1 MTDKKN
7 YLSTKVVEGGA
18 WLFGLR
24 VSQKFLGV
32 IRLLVLARLLSPND
46 FGLLGISMA
55 ILFTLELFST
65 TGFDA
70 ALIHKKEDIRSYL
83 DSAWTV
89 TLLRG
94 LLIFLVI
101 FFTAPLLADF
111 FNEPKLPPILQ
122 AIGLV
127 VLLRSSNNIA
137 IVYFSKNFSFNKL
150 YTYHLVGTILDFVVA
165 VICAFVLKNV
175 WALILGIL
183 AGEIA
188 KLIASFV
195 LHPYRP
201 RLRIDIEKTKELF
214 GYGKWIFMANYIVFF
229 LTQGKDLYVAKVLGT
244 VPLGFYQLAYKISNL
259 TSTEISQV
267 IVQVTFPA
275 YSKLQDDIER
285 TKRSFFKVLI
295 INSIMTFPVSFF
307 LMSSA
312 HEFITIFLSE
322 KWLPIET
329 AMQILC
335 LHGLINSFNG
345 IVGAI
350 FQGTGS
356 PKTITLGS
364 ALQLLTLA
372 LLIHPLS
379 SRFGFT
385 GTAMAITISSVFI
398 MVYLII
404 KLRGAIQC
412 SFSEIFKATILQI
425 IASGTMSGFIF
436 YSHQLVPINI
446 FTFLAV
452 TIIGFIIYLITLYLS
467 DKFFRFKVTDTLIEL
482 LQSRFGHFSLFNKL
496 LKHHG

>member
-1 MTDKKN
+1 MTATKN
-7 YLSTKVVEGGA
+7 NLSDKVVAGGT

-24 VSQKFLGV
+24 VSQKFLGI
-32 IRLLVLARLLSPND
+32 IRLLILARLLSPND

-70 ALIHKKEDIRSYL
+70 ALIHKKENIRTYL

-89 TLLRG
+89 TFLKG
-94 LLIFLVI
+94 FIIFLI
-101 FFTAPLLADF
+101 TFFCAPYLATF

-122 AIGLV
+122 TIGFV
-127 VLLRSSNNIA
+127 ILLRSSTNIG
-137 IVYFSKNFSFNKL
+137 IVYFTKEFSFNKL
-150 YTYHLVGTILDFVVA
+150 YTYNLIGTALDFSVA
-165 VICAFVLKNV
+165 VVCALIFRNV

-188 KLIASFV
+188 KLISSFV

-201 RLRIDIEKTKELF
+201 RFHIDIEKTKELF
-214 GYGKWIFMANYIVFF
+214 GYGKWVFMSNYLIFF

-244 VPLGFYQLAYKISNL
+244 IPLGFYQLAYKISNL

-275 YSKLQDDIER
+275 YSKLQNDVER
-285 TKRSFFKVLI
+285 TNRSFFKVLI
-295 INSIMTFPVSFF
+295 INSIMTFPISFF
-307 LMSSA
+307 LITAA

-335 LHGLINSFNG
+335 LHGLINSYNG

-364 ALQLLTLA
+364 ALQLITLA
-372 LLIHPLS
+372 LLINPLS

-385 GTAMAITISSVFI
+385 GTAMAITVSSLFIMTYLTAKLKNTIHCSFSDIYRAIILQIVSSGIMSVFI
-398 MVYLII
+398 FYA
-404 KLRGAIQC
+404 LR
-412 SFSEIFKATILQI
+412 EL
-425 IASGTMSGFIF
+425 
-436 YSHQLVPINI
+436 PINI
-446 FTFLAV
+446 FTFV
-452 TIIGFIIYLITLYLS
+452 TVTVTSGFTYLITLYLL
-467 DKFFRFKVTDTLIEL
+467 DKTFHFRILDTFTELIR
-482 LQSRFGHFSLFNKL
+482 QRFSKFQLIMKILDKL
-496 LKHHG
+496 